1 MLLLCCNVN
10 STFFQTQHDDKQ
22 ARTIAVQTDPVV
34 CSCHHSHPTV
44 ERKSVSVATEDMA
57 SNAIVSNDHG
67 YAIKESLLSPSH
79 QQSTYAT
86 VKHQYDLWHIVKGV
100 KKKLA
105 KRKIAALSA
114 WIKAVANHLW
124 YCAATCDGDALLL
137 KEMWTSILFHVTNRH
152 HWATGEKFHRCSH
165 EPYSEESERS
175 RAWLEV
181 ESDAFKVLQGVVLD
195 KTLLKSLSL
204 VC

>member
-1 MLLLCCNVN
+1 MCLISIQDHDVKVHILATDRHPGVNKLL
-10 STFFQTQHDDKQ
+10 T
-22 ARTIAVQTDPVV
+22 TDYP
-34 CSCHHSHPTV
+34 
-44 ERKSVSVATEDMA
+44 D
-57 SNAIVSNDHG
+57 
-67 YAIKESLLSPSH
+67 
-79 QQSTYAT
+79 

>member
-1 MLLLCCNVN
+1 MCLISIQDHDVKVHILATDRHPGVHKLL
-10 STFFQTQHDDKQ
+10 T
-22 ARTIAVQTDPVV
+22 TDYP
-34 CSCHHSHPTV
+34 
-44 ERKSVSVATEDMA
+44 D
-57 SNAIVSNDHG
+57 
-67 YAIKESLLSPSH
+67 
-79 QQSTYAT
+79 

-204 VC
+204 VCWLKH